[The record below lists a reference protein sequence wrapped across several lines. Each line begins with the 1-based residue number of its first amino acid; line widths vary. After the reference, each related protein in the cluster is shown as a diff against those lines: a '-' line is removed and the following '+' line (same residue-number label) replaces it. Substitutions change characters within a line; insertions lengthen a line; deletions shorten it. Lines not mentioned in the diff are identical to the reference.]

1 MENFIGQQLS
11 NGQVF
16 ARVKRLVAEEDFLD
30 SDVEEDDDPEL
41 AIHVP
46 LLRHHNVQ
54 AQHVFLSN

>member
-16 ARVKRLVAEEDFLD
+16 ARVKRLVAEEDFPD

-46 LLRHHNVQ
+46 LLRHHSV
-54 AQHVFLSN
+54 